1 MAKTPEPDPPKEEPT
16 DPEGNTTD
24 QRIASL
30 EAGQTGINSKIDRI
44 LGIISGGGPDDPDP
58 GDGGQPAGGKSIA
71 HEIRAQLDARDAKAK
86 QDAAAASLTDELGQ
100 VKAKVAE
107 LAEKP
112 PAPMPRKVER
122 IMGWR

>member
-1 MAKTPEPDPPKEEPT
+1 MAKAADTDPPKEEPT
-16 DPEGNTTD
+16 APEGNTTD

-44 LGIISGGGPDDPDP
+44 LGIISGSGPDDDP
-58 GDGGQPAGGKSIA
+58 GDGGQPAGAPNIA
-71 HEIRAQLDARDAKAK
+71 HEIRQQLDARDAKNKA
-86 QDAAAASLTDELGQ
+86 DSEAASVKDQLGQ
-100 VKAKVAE
+100 VAAKVAE

>member
-1 MAKTPEPDPPKEEPT
+1 MAKPETDPPKEEPT
-16 DPEGNTTD
+16 EPEGNSTD

-44 LGIISGGGPDDPDP
+44 LGIISGSGPDDDP
-58 GDGGQPAGGKSIA
+58 GDGGQPAGGQSIA

-86 QDAAAASLTDELGQ
+86 QDSEAASVKDELGQ

-112 PAPMPRKVER
+112 PAPMPRRVEHF
-122 IMGWR
+122 MGWR

>member
-1 MAKTPEPDPPKEEPT
+1 MTKTPEPDPPKEET
-16 DPEGNTTD
+16 DPPADAGVD

-30 EAGQTGINSKIDRI
+30 EAGQTGLEHKIDRI
-44 LGIISGGGPDDPDP
+44 LGIISGPGHDDDP
-58 GDGGQPAGGKSIA
+58 GDGGQPAGGQSIA

-86 QDAAAASLTDELGQ
+86 ADSEAASVKDELGQ

-112 PAPMPRKVER
+112 PAPMPRRVEKL
-122 IMGWR
+122 MGWR

>member
-1 MAKTPEPDPPKEEPT
+1 MAKPETDPPPT
-16 DPEGNTTD
+16 EPEGNTTD

-44 LGIISGGGPDDPDP
+44 LGIISGGSPDDDP
-58 GDGGQPAGGKSIA
+58 GDGGQPAGGQSIA

-86 QDAAAASLTDELGQ
+86 ADSEAASVKDELGQ

-112 PAPMPRKVER
+112 PAPMPRAVER
-122 IMGWR
+122 FMGWR